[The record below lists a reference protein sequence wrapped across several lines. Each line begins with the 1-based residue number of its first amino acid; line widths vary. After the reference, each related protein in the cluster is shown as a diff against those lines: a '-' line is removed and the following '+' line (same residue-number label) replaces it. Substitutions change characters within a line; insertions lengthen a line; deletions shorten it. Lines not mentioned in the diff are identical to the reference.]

1 MRPSKSLIVAPISTV
16 LSRSPC
22 LWWTGVVLSA
32 NESSKR
38 KDEVM
43 NGKALWVV
51 LEAKPGKEAEVEK
64 FLQAGQGLVEA
75 EPKTVSWFAIKIGPS
90 KYGIFDTFA
99 DDSGRDAHLN
109 GKVTQ
114 ALMEK
119 GGDLL
124 AKSPSIEKIDVIASK
139 LPK

>member
-1 MRPSKSLIVAPISTV
+1 MDRFTAECDGKFEKEDAIM
-16 LSRSPC
+16 
-22 LWWTGVVLSA
+22 
-32 NESSKR
+32 NE
-38 KDEVM
+38 
-43 NGKALWVV
+43 KALWVV
-51 LEAKPGKEAEVEK
+51 LEAKPGKESEVEK
-64 FLQAGQGLVEA
+64 FLKAGQGLVEA

-90 KYGIFDTFA
+90 RYGIFDTFA

-109 GKVTQ
+109 GEVAK

-119 GGDLL
+119 ASELL

>member
-1 MRPSKSLIVAPISTV
+1 MDRFAGECDGKFEKEDAIM
-16 LSRSPC
+16 
-22 LWWTGVVLSA
+22 
-32 NESSKR
+32 NE
-38 KDEVM
+38 
-43 NGKALWVV
+43 KALWVV

-64 FLQAGQGLVEA
+64 FLKAGQGLVEA

-90 KYGIFDTFA
+90 RYGIFDTFA

-109 GKVTQ
+109 GEVAK

-119 GGDLL
+119 AGELL

>member
-1 MRPSKSLIVAPISTV
+1 MEKVGKEYATL
-16 LSRSPC
+16 
-22 LWWTGVVLSA
+22 
-32 NESSKR
+32 
-38 KDEVM
+38 

-64 FLQAGQGLVEA
+64 FLRAGQGFVEA

-90 KYGIFDTFA
+90 TYGIFDTFA
-99 DDSGRDAHLN
+99 DDSGREAHLN
-109 GKVTQ
+109 GKVAQ
-114 ALMEK
+114 ALKEK
-119 GGDLL
+119 ASELL